1 MSELAILFG
10 ALLALLAT
18 GLPVFLCMGGASLA
32 YALVTGAVPGMILA
46 QSLVQ
51 GMSSYVFVAV
61 PFFFLAGEIISRAGM
76 GDRLFRFAAALVGHR
91 RGGLSHVNVLTNVSF
106 AGVSGSAVADAAA
119 ISSIIV
125 PAMRRQGYP
134 GPYAAAITGAGATIG
149 PILPPSIPML
159 IYALLTGASVVQ
171 LFLAGIAPALLMAA
185 ALLLTGGV
193 VAARRGFPLGPR
205 ASWGEVG
212 RAAASASAGLAMPLI
227 VLAGLR
233 FGLATA
239 TEIGALLVVYAALV
253 GLVVYRSMGLG
264 DLTGCVAAA
273 ARGSAA
279 LLVIVASAGSFVW
292 ILATAGLGEAVA
304 DFVSGL
310 GLSGTATL
318 LAVVAVALVLGTMV
332 DPVTILVLLGPLL
345 LPAVLAA
352 GVDPVHFGVV
362 LILASTLGLLTPPV
376 GVILYL
382 VAAQAGL
389 SPVAV
394 MREMLPMLGT
404 LLAVLLAVTFLPAL
418 TVGTAAWL
426 SGG

>member
-1 MSELAILFG
+1 MSELLILFG

-18 GLPVFLCMGGASLA
+18 GLPVFLCMGGASVV
-32 YALVTGAVPGMILA
+32 YMLVTGAVPGTILA
-46 QSLVQ
+46 QSFVQ
-51 GMSSYVFVAV
+51 GMNSYVFVAV
-61 PFFFLAGEIISRAGM
+61 PFFFLAGEIISRAGI
-76 GDRLFRFAAALVGHR
+76 GDRLFRLAAALVGHR

-119 ISSIIV
+119 ISSIVV
-125 PAMRRQGYP
+125 PAMRRKGYP
-134 GPYAAAITGAGATIG
+134 PAYAAAITGAGATIG

-159 IYALLTGASVVQ
+159 IYALFTGASVVQ
-171 LFLAGIAPALLMAA
+171 LFLAGVAPALLMAA
-185 ALLLTGGV
+185 ALLLTGAL
-193 VAARRGFPLGPR
+193 VARRRGFPVGGR

-212 RAAASASAGLAMPLI
+212 RAAAAASAGLAMPVI

-239 TEIGALLVVYAALV
+239 TEIGALLVVYAAAV
-253 GLVVYRSMGLG
+253 GLLVHRSVGPMALG
-264 DLTGCVAAA
+264 ACLVAA

-279 LLVIVASAGSFVW
+279 LLVIVASAGAFVW
-292 ILATAGLGEAVA
+292 ILATAGLGDAVA
-304 DFVSGL
+304 GFVSGL

-318 LAVVAVALVLGTMV
+318 LAVVLVALVLGTMI

-345 LPAVLAA
+345 LPTVLAV

-382 VAAQAGL
+382 VAAQARL

-394 MREMLPMLGT
+394 MREMAPMLAA
-404 LLAVLLAVTFLPAL
+404 LLAVLLAVTLVPAL
-418 TVGTAAWL
+418 SVGAAAWL
-426 SGG
+426 GGG